1 MVTLT
6 VRSEATIVLSEG
18 FENGIPATWTQ
29 DTVTPNASLVYG
41 WLTEPAST
49 ATNPTGVAEG
59 TTRVY
64 MRNSTSRTKACVTR
78 LITPVMD
85 CAIYQPRLIFA
96 HAQAAKSSGA
106 YDQLKI
112 YYRSTPTAEWTLMTE
127 FTERIDGWRY
137 DTLDLIGPTNTY
149 QLAFEGN
156 CASGYGIVIDDI
168 TIKATS
174 QCTDIQGLG
183 VVPMSYSAELTIGD
197 LSAESFQVVV
207 TTAPVTDWTSFDP
220 STAVYYNPNYP
231 DVVLTI
237 TGLQPQTD
245 YYAYVRSYCS
255 DNETGFTNWV
265 SATFRTSI
273 GFPFAES
280 FDGLSALPEG
290 WDRMVGTPNEAYAG
304 AAPRAYNGGWKLT
317 SNATVTGSAHISDYA
332 QTSTTNGAYWILMPS
347 IDLTTVDVDTM
358 IDLKFKLA
366 LTTTE
371 SGTTNVTTKTGLSFY
386 VMISEDAGLTWAAA
400 NTTTWSAYADA
411 DFDIN
416 GVTATPTRYRVNLN
430 AYKGKVIRV
439 AFVSMSVS
447 GTGYFHVDD
456 VALASYDAQCG
467 DVARVK
473 LNAGSNSIVANW
485 TIYGKQNAT
494 IQLSEDVDFTT
505 LLDSAVITT
514 GTTYTFTNLQESTNY
529 YVRVKQDCEDAGWAM
544 ASCRTAAAIPYLNPF
559 VSTTFPADW
568 TRYSGLTAQDVL
580 AGTATFAA
588 PVTTGW
594 TMTSNSTNFPGMG
607 YRAYMYLSG
616 TNKYW
621 MVSPAISMADN
632 STDPL
637 RLSFLVALAKSSS
650 SATAPAFDEDDVD
663 DVFAVL
669 ISRDGGETWLPADA
683 SIWDTD
689 TLSTNP
695 KISDFTQVPSRV
707 NIDMTAYRGEMVRIA
722 IYGGSGASGSS
733 NYLMV
738 GNLSV
743 NTFDANCGGV
753 TNLNRTFTLNDV
765 TATWNTVG
773 YPEVNVQLSTSATFA
788 TLVDSAAVNNG
799 TVTFSNLIG
808 KTTYYLRVRQQCSV
822 DDADWKVTSFTTPI
836 GVPMIETFDEMT
848 AGYPANGWVGYRGMA
863 YTQSVDVSTLTVG
876 SSTYGWYVATPG
888 NIVTGME
895 GKTMRINIDGSSYN
909 AFLTSP
915 LIDMTV
921 PQGSGVRA
929 MFKMARTTYGG
940 AHVGDASDHGMAVY
954 VSTDGGTNYDR
965 IYDITSDGTGD
976 ENTINDIDENAQ
988 WRQVDLTPYVGQSIS
1003 IAFFGHSSVSAPDS
1017 YFYIDSLS
1025 FVLIDANCTGSVK
1038 LSAADVTATSAT
1050 INWTVGGAN
1059 SLDIV
1064 VATDTAYANV
1074 VYSGTITD
1082 ALQLTT
1088 LTPNTRY
1095 YVKGHQTCYP
1105 EDKWTYMQF
1114 KTLCQAQTPEELG
1127 LMTFDESSSLDCWT
1141 LGFMIPGSSSS
1152 NAAAA
1157 WGHGDTYGY
1166 GILLAK
1172 KAANSG
1178 ETTYSDGAFAISPE
1192 LDLGTDSIN
1201 KYQITFNAFTYST
1214 SATNAARLDVGV
1226 ITSPDQLD
1234 TYERIKTIPLEYAA
1248 DSSEAATYVVSFA
1261 DYAGDYNEE
1270 FGRYFVFVSE
1280 AGDSST
1286 NYVFIDNVSV
1296 QVAATCPMLI
1306 ETLVD
1311 SLDENQARF
1320 SWENSGAAQY
1330 EVMVTPYG
1338 GRADTIA
1345 ATSIVFQGTS
1355 ATNSIRMTG
1364 LESNTRY
1371 YAYVRGVCTGD
1382 NGNEYSVWSGAR
1394 SFKTLCG
1401 AVTSFPWSE
1410 NFNNETSGNLEKDCW
1425 GNEHIA
1431 GASTYVFK
1439 VYTSAQG
1446 GNSTPM
1452 LQLPDMARGNR
1463 TLLTLPGMMF
1473 THANGY
1479 QFSLDVYRTYSE
1491 TYSGP
1496 SYAGE
1501 GLHIYYGH
1509 SEVFDDSTA
1518 VEVAFIPRSYEAD
1531 GIQVS
1536 AEAEANVW
1544 YTYTFPINTTGRT
1557 YIFVVGESCFGQAT
1571 YSDNYSVSIQ
1581 PSCKTPLWVASST
1594 TTTTATLSW
1603 SANAASYE
1611 VQYAQVSDFST
1622 LAGQQVVNDTTVTIS
1637 GLNPSS
1643 AYYFRV
1649 RGICSAEDTGEW
1661 GSTLLLSTEIAV
1673 PYAESFDHAALP
1685 GGWKIY
1691 TGWADST
1698 YLGQALTEGPRNN
1711 TYTWTCYTSS
1721 YGLDANHLGG
1731 YIYLTSSSNYGQQWM
1746 ISPSIDLTGNTGDSI
1761 VCSYNLALTSS
1772 TSSSAPS
1779 ASYYNKYD
1787 FRMMVSTDDGLT
1799 WTRAN
1804 SWIWADSVAGAYASP
1819 SSIPVDGRD
1828 NAYEFDF
1835 SRFAGN
1841 RIRLA
1846 FYIDAFGTST
1856 VSGRIHI
1863 ANLQIVKI
1871 SANCVTPTDVA
1882 ISAITP
1888 TTANV
1893 AWVGDSVK
1901 TTVVCLSEARD
1912 FSAAV
1917 RYDTVPSGL
1926 MYQLTGLRS
1935 GTCYYVRVKQ
1945 LCDNDEETLY
1955 SPVVS
1960 FNTDCV
1966 PMTEF
1971 PWMESF
1977 ENTST
1982 TDYVLPICWDRVTYT
1997 SGTTTYPRV
2006 YASTTYAQTGKNVMY
2021 MSGGLSTSEQAAILP
2036 ELGVNPQTLELSFY
2050 YRCASTTD
2058 AYAPVV
2064 VGTMRDLGDAST
2076 FVTLDTLP
2084 KLSTMTLY
2092 RRFLNDADSTARYI
2106 VISLAGGTSSQTV
2119 YIDDVKLDLLPACLD
2134 ILKVSVNIGATEATV
2149 AVPNGDAANYEYIL
2163 TDDAIVMETLD
2174 SVAMTH
2180 ILLDTI
2186 GGAAMTFTGLQPATT
2201 YYVYV
2206 RALCSATEMS
2216 NWTPVRSFTT
2226 SCMPITSLPYNEG
2239 FESFTAGTYSTEMAP
2254 PTCWEVASTN
2264 TVTPHVVSNT
2274 QDTSHPYA
2282 HGGNN
2287 ALSFYGSGTNY
2298 AALPV
2303 FETPINTMRLSFW
2316 MRTENATNGTL
2327 TLGYIT
2333 SADSEFDSFTPI
2345 ATFANSLTVVQRSA
2359 DLGDVPADAYRLAF
2373 RWSYSST
2380 WYLCSIDDIQITARP
2395 SNETILGVQTS
2406 NVSRTSMDIT
2416 WTPRQDSSVCANYEL
2431 VISETALNNNALDSA
2446 TSIML
2451 DTAYYHASMLDRDTR
2466 YYIYV
2471 RTVCDT
2477 VYGVWATTNV
2487 KTLAMGGCETVV
2499 VLANGTTT
2507 SNYIPFY
2514 GLYLDDYNHSQS
2526 IYPASMLTELVGKRI
2541 SSLKYFLSSGGTD
2554 DEDEYSAIHVRV
2566 GVTNAT
2572 TVPNGFL
2579 TDPKVE
2585 VFHDVVT
2592 ASTTDGMTI
2601 TFNQPV
2607 LYTGGNIFIEFE
2619 SPDENMDYESMAFY
2633 GMTATTGSSRYQYA
2647 SNSEVS
2653 STFLPKVQVTT
2664 VCDPSDLVACPTVEE
2679 ITSELQGD
2687 GTSEAIIR
2695 WTASEADYA
2704 NGYDLFIT
2712 DNDSIV
2718 PDTTTVPQYTNLT
2731 DTFVTVNGLTA
2742 YTVYHVFVR
2751 VHCNAGGHD
2760 DGDSEWAPYTFMT
2773 LSTCPVINNLTSVL
2787 TGKTT
2792 AEAMWD
2798 PAYAGQTPDYRY
2810 ILSTVELTDADLITA
2825 QPLTNTTGHL
2835 YLTDLTPDQQYW
2847 LYVASSCGDEM
2858 SPYLVTTF
2866 TTPANCAPVE
2876 NLTITTIKH
2885 NMVVFSWE
2893 RSQFGTETLWEVG
2906 IEGDSTNVM
2915 QTADTTAVL
2924 FGLNAE
2930 TNYTL
2935 YVKALCDES
2944 ETSRKATMAFTTAPA
2959 PLPCIETGDGTA
2971 SGYYSPF
2978 YNFYKNT
2985 WTQTIYTPEQVGRS
2999 GQIQAIQL
3007 HVEAVPTTQYV
3018 DDEVTI
3024 YLAHTSMEI
3033 AATTSDWIPQGD
3045 LVQVY
3050 AEAPFAHAAD
3060 TGWFELQLQAPFYYN
3075 GTDNLAIV
3083 VGRKNSTAYSSALK
3097 FYYTART
3104 SGALLYRGND
3114 SDATYGEYPN
3124 GVTGTKSTNQ
3134 ANVMFCFPS
3143 ESCAQPAGMTVSD
3156 ITYSSARV
3164 MWTPG
3169 GAERNWETYLSTT
3182 QLTDA
3187 ELDSVAATA
3196 VATPMV
3202 ALSNLI
3208 DDVDYWFYA
3217 RSICDSTTHSS
3228 WAVVHFVTPAMCLAP
3243 ASVTADS
3250 TTTNMAWLTIVDV
3263 NAGFENPSY
3272 EVAYGPAIS
3281 FSLKNAATYQTAQAN
3296 DTNLVLTNLQH
3307 TTTYAMA
3314 VRVTCDATHTSRW
3327 SPISYFQTD
3336 CGVITT
3342 LPWGEDFNSLTS
3354 GIPHCWDNSLGTT
3367 TSESYRW
3374 NYYSTGMSGACVR
3387 FNSYNNSNSKTNIL
3401 MTPEFH
3407 LDTVAELTFNYKNP
3421 TGGDYSVGITTD
3433 NGQTI
3438 TTELTGLVGI
3448 ADWSLAVV
3456 DLSAYVNQTIR
3467 ICFIGTSNYGSG
3479 DAYLYLDN
3487 VVLDLPGP
3495 CARPTHVTAMP
3506 GNGSVRLSWTG
3517 NVNNTYVVERADDL
3531 AFSGEIDSTTV
3542 ANDTTVV
3549 ITGLQENST
3558 YYFRVRAFCGEDG
3571 ESPLSTPVKVQIGRS
3586 LPFAPDYDNMT
3597 AFPADWTRSSTTAS
3611 AAFSGT
3617 PLNTASGNWY
3627 YAAANTVINNG
3638 HFKLNIYG
3646 TDCHYWLLTPVLNIT
3661 SNTGADVM
3669 LNFDLSLCDY
3679 GNPGQA
3685 ADPVGSDDIFMVA
3698 ISEDGGQTW
3707 SRQNA
3712 LVWQDAPGADYSYS
3726 AIPADHVASYHI
3738 DLSQYMGK
3746 AVQIGFYGE
3755 STVTGGD
3762 NDLHLANVRVA
3773 ETLITSFTDTICEG
3787 TSYAE
3792 NGFNIT
3798 PNDYEVGEND
3808 YGIYTPGTSTMPDQY
3823 ASLDLTVL
3831 PITRDTIDAT
3841 VCEGAAFYIDENV
3854 YLEEGE
3860 VVVGEQTIIFSLT
3873 SPNGCDSIIY
3883 LNVTG
3888 LPAARATESAS
3899 TCSGIPYNWHGQDYY
3914 LGGTYVDTLQTIL
3927 GCDSICTL
3935 LLTVEDV
3942 IHTDTAITL
3951 CYGEQI
3957 IINGQTITTSGI
3969 YTETIDNPD
3978 GCDEEIAWHV
3988 TAIGKLESHKRVV
4001 ACKGTTYSDDLIQG
4015 LTQEYHGSTTTTSKV
4030 SGCDSTV
4037 IYDIWFAEAG
4047 ETIYVNVP
4055 ENELPFYVNGL
4066 EIVAAGTPQGE
4077 YTRTVATSCGD
4088 VIMVVNVGEPI
4099 IRYTVTVKAENG
4111 LPYGSGVY
4119 VAGEQVEIGVNPFNG
4134 YKFEKWNDGNTDNP
4148 RTITVNADVTYT
4160 GTCVVIEDA
4169 LEDVLRDMD
4178 EDDVLKLIENQQ
4190 LIIIRN
4196 GVRYNAQ
4203 GAVIE

>member
-127 FTERIDGWRY
+127 FTERMDGWRY

-304 AAPRAYNGGWKLT
+304 AAPRAYNGGWKFT

-494 IQLSEDVDFTT
+494 IQLSEDVDFAT

-594 TMTSNSTNFPGMG
+594 TVTSNSTNFPGMG

-848 AGYPANGWVGYRGMA
+848 TGYPANGWVGYRGMA

-876 SSTYGWYVATPG
+876 TSTYGWYVAAPG

-940 AHVGDASDHGMAVY
+940 AHVGDATDHGMAVY

-1003 IAFFGHSSVSAPDS
+1003 IAFFGHSSEAAPDS

-1082 ALQLTT
+1082 VLQLTT

-1127 LMTFDESSSLDCWT
+1127 VMTFDESSSLDCWT

-1172 KAANSG
+1172 QAANSG

-1192 LDLGTDSIN
+1192 LNLGTDSIN
-1201 KYQITFNAFTYST
+1201 KYQVTFNAFTYSR
-1214 SATNAARLDVGV
+1214 AENNVARLNVGIV
-1226 ITSPDQLD
+1226 TSPGQLD

-1248 DSSEAATYVVSFA
+1248 DSTQENTYVVSFA
-1261 DYAGDYNEE
+1261 DYMGDYNEE
-1270 FGRYFVFVSE
+1270 YGRYIMFMSE
-1280 AGDSST
+1280 AGDSMT
-1286 NYVFIDNVSV
+1286 NYVFIDNVV
-1296 QVAATCPMLI
+1296 IEPATSCQMLI
-1306 ETLVD
+1306 ETAIDSIEVD
-1311 SLDENQARF
+1311 HVRF
-1320 SWENSGAAQY
+1320 SWENSGATRY

-1338 GRADTIA
+1338 GQADTVQT
-1345 ATSIVFQGTS
+1345 TSIIFQTTVTTTY
-1355 ATNSIRMTG
+1355 ATITG
-1364 LESNTRY
+1364 LSGNTRY
-1371 YAYVRGVCTGD
+1371 YAYVRGVCEEDGVTL
-1382 NGNEYSVWSGAR
+1382 YSRWSGAR
-1394 SFKTLCG
+1394 YFKSGCDRI
-1401 AVTSFPWSE
+1401 AAYPWSE
-1410 NFNNETSGNLEKDCW
+1410 GFEDYEGSAYNDQSGNAPDCWITYTTGSYVPHVLGPSSTTSYYYVNNGDKALILNGIGENYTVLPRFNTDISNLEMSFYMRTYSATIGTLTLGYITDDAISPDSTFVGIQTFEGHTGDFILREADLVAVPANASRLAFRWSSTSSYVYYYCIIDDITVSLAPACHRPSITSSVADLTSIDLTWVGNAATYEVQCSMDQTFASATTQTVSGSTQTISGLVPGTTYFFRVRGLCGEDGDSEWSQTYLSRTAYGVPFIENFGGTTVPDSWSFLNGSPEDAFAGTNPTPYTPSGSYDWQMSTSSNGLPANHLRINIFSSTTNHWIVSPTIDCSNVQPTDSVVFSFDFAYTNYASASVPDDGADQSLWLLVSTDGGNTWPYANSYVWTHTDTAAVTYSLDSIPVTGRHIELNFARFAQQSSLRFAFAAVSHATDNDFHLANVQLVKIVENCDAPTLNTAIADAYSVALTWDGDSAKATIIQISRTGDFTSGNIYDT
-1425 GNEHIA
+1425 IPA
-1431 GASTYVFK
+1431 GLST
-1439 VYTSAQG
+1439 
-1446 GNSTPM
+1446 
-1452 LQLPDMARGNR
+1452 
-1463 TLLTLPGMMF
+1463 
-1473 THANGY
+1473 
-1479 QFSLDVYRTYSE
+1479 
-1491 TYSGP
+1491 
-1496 SYAGE
+1496 
-1501 GLHIYYGH
+1501 
-1509 SEVFDDSTA
+1509 
-1518 VEVAFIPRSYEAD
+1518 
-1531 GIQVS
+1531 QV
-1536 AEAEANVW
+1536 
-1544 YTYTFPINTTGRT
+1544 
-1557 YIFVVGESCFGQAT
+1557 
-1571 YSDNYSVSIQ
+1571 
-1581 PSCKTPLWVASST
+1581 
-1594 TTTTATLSW
+1594 
-1603 SANAASYE
+1603 
-1611 VQYAQVSDFST
+1611 
-1622 LAGQQVVNDTTVTIS
+1622 S
-1637 GLNPSS
+1637 GLNPSLT
-1643 AYYFRV
+1643 YYAR
-1649 RGICSAEDTGEW
+1649 I
-1661 GSTLLLSTEIAV
+1661 
-1673 PYAESFDHAALP
+1673 
-1685 GGWKIY
+1685 K
-1691 TGWADST
+1691 
-1698 YLGQALTEGPRNN
+1698 Q
-1711 TYTWTCYTSS
+1711 
-1721 YGLDANHLGG
+1721 
-1731 YIYLTSSSNYGQQWM
+1731 
-1746 ISPSIDLTGNTGDSI
+1746 
-1761 VCSYNLALTSS
+1761 VCS
-1772 TSSSAPS
+1772 
-1779 ASYYNKYD
+1779 
-1787 FRMMVSTDDGLT
+1787 
-1799 WTRAN
+1799 
-1804 SWIWADSVAGAYASP
+1804 
-1819 SSIPVDGRD
+1819 
-1828 NAYEFDF
+1828 
-1835 SRFAGN
+1835 
-1841 RIRLA
+1841 
-1846 FYIDAFGTST
+1846 
-1856 VSGRIHI
+1856 
-1863 ANLQIVKI
+1863 
-1871 SANCVTPTDVA
+1871 PTDETVY
-1882 ISAITP
+1882 S
-1888 TTANV
+1888 
-1893 AWVGDSVK
+1893 SV
-1901 TTVVCLSEARD
+1901 L
-1912 FSAAV
+1912 
-1917 RYDTVPSGL
+1917 
-1926 MYQLTGLRS
+1926 
-1935 GTCYYVRVKQ
+1935 
-1945 LCDNDEETLY
+1945 
-1955 SPVVS
+1955 S
-1960 FNTDCV
+1960 FNTLCV
-1966 PMTEF
+1966 PVTEF

-1982 TDYVLPICWDRVTYT
+1982 TDYVLPICWDRVTYS
-1997 SGTTTYPRV
+1997 SGTITYPRV

-2021 MSGGLSTSEQAAILP
+2021 MSGGLSSSAQAAILP

-2119 YIDDVKLDLLPACLD
+2119 YIDDVKLDLLPACPD
-2134 ILKVSVNIGATEATV
+2134 ILNVSVSIGSTEATV

-2226 SCMPITSLPYNEG
+2226 DCLPITTMPWNEG
-2239 FESFTAGTYSTEMAP
+2239 FESHPAGQYNTVMEP
-2254 PTCWEVASTN
+2254 PVCWNVMNDGSSS
-2264 TVTPHVVSNT
+2264 VTPHVYGSGSYLYVHNGSKAM
-2274 QDTSHPYA
+2274 Y
-2282 HGGNN
+2282 
-2287 ALSFYGSGTNY
+2287 FYGSGNNY
-2298 AALPV
+2298 AALPI
-2303 FETPINTMRLSFW
+2303 FEAPINTLRMSFW
-2316 MRTENATNGTL
+2316 MQTESATYGTL

-2333 SADSEFDSFTPI
+2333 AEDADFNTFTPI
-2345 ATFANSLTVVQRSA
+2345 ATFANSQTMVQRSV
-2359 DLGDVPADAYRLAF
+2359 DLADVPATAYRLVF
-2373 RWSYSST
+2373 RWYYSS
-2380 WYLCSIDDIQITARP
+2380 WYGLGIDDIQITARP

-2406 NVSRTSMDIT
+2406 NVTRTSMDIT

-2471 RTVCDT
+2471 RTVCDS

-2487 KTLAMGGCETVV
+2487 KTLPIGGCETVV
-2499 VLANGTTT
+2499 VLADGTTT

-2514 GLYLDDYNHSQS
+2514 GLFLDDYNHSQS
-2526 IYPASMLTELVGKRI
+2526 IYPASMLTGLVGKRI
-2541 SSLKYFLSSGGTD
+2541 GSLKYFLSSGETS

-2619 SPDENMDYESMAFY
+2619 SPDEDMDYKSMAFY
-2633 GMTATTGSSRYQYA
+2633 GMTATTGSSRYQYGTNA
-2647 SNSEVS
+2647 EVS

-2664 VCDPSDLVACPTVEE
+2664 VCAPSDLVACPTVEE

-2760 DGDSEWAPYTFMT
+2760 DGDSEWTPYTFMT
-2773 LSTCPVINNLTSVL
+2773 LSTCPVVNNLTSVL

-2935 YVKALCDES
+2935 YVKAMCDES

-2971 SGYYSPF
+2971 SGNYSPF
-2978 YNFYKNT
+2978 YNLYKNA

-3007 HVEAVPTTQYV
+3007 HVAAVPTTQYV

-3045 LVQVY
+3045 LVRVY

-3060 TGWFELQLQAPFYYN
+3060 TGWFELQLQVPFYYN

-3083 VGRKNSTAYSSALK
+3083 IGRKNSTAYSSALK

-3104 SGALLYRGND
+3104 SGALLYRGSD
-3114 SDATYGEYPN
+3114 SYATYGEYPN
-3124 GVTGTKSTNQ
+3124 GVTGTMSTNQ

-3143 ESCAQPAGMTVSD
+3143 ESCAQPTGMTVSD

-3169 GAERNWETYLSTT
+3169 GTERNWETYLSTT

-3342 LPWGEDFNSLTS
+3342 LPWGDDFNSLTS

-3374 NYYSTGMSGACVR
+3374 NYYSAGMSGACVR
-3387 FNSYNNSNSKTNIL
+3387 FNSYNNSNGKTNIL

-3421 TGGDYSVGITTD
+3421 TGGDYSVGVTTD

-3448 ADWSLAVV
+3448 ADWSLAIV

-3467 ICFIGTSNYGSG
+3467 ICFIGTSNYGNG

-3617 PLNTASGNWY
+3617 PLNTASDKWY

-3646 TDCHYWLLTPVLNIT
+3646 DDCHYWLLTPVLNIT

-3669 LNFDLSLCDY
+3669 LNFDVALMKW
-3679 GNPGQA
+3679 
-3685 ADPVGSDDIFMVA
+3685 GSSSIGVAPTETGTDDIFMVA

-3746 AVQIGFYGE
+3746 AIQIGFYGE

-3798 PNDYEVGEND
+3798 PNDYELGEND
-3808 YGIYTPGTSTMPDQY
+3808 FDIYTPGTSTMPDQY

-3841 VCEGAAFYIDENV
+3841 VCEGAAFYVDENV

-3860 VVVGEQTIIFSLT
+3860 VVVGEQTIIFTLT

-3969 YTETIDNPD
+3969 YTETIDNPE